1 MQSSRKWCKAFV
13 SRHKRSQTDLKENH
27 NIAELVQK
35 FLCPVFQWLLSCVS
49 PRASEWLFAP
59 LNVGEPSL
67 HARRS
72 KSAGMGLVG
81 KKERCP
87 VNKNKH
93 RCRNII
99 QRIKCCGLVLI
110 SYKSRT
116 GSSDVSGA
124 VCPALSSRTCLRVC
138 LSSSREGSCTYWFF
152 KCRGDGLWID
162 SLVGAEHSLPHCTES
177 AAFTQRHTRAL
188 QQEAGCE
195 NITSVTLCECVS
207 AGLCVC
213 EREYIT

>member
-1 MQSSRKWCKAFV
+1 MHKILTGRRKITPNRCKTFAKYMQSSRKWCKAFV

-27 NIAELVQK
+27 NIAELVQNNEEPSQRK
-35 FLCPVFQWLLSCVS
+35 FLCPGFQWLLSCVS

-72 KSAGMGLVG
+72 KSADMGLVG
-81 KKERCP
+81 KNEQCP

-99 QRIKCCGLVLI
+99 QRIKCCGCFMKCGLVLI
-110 SYKSRT
+110 SYNSRT

-124 VCPALSSRTCLRVC
+124 VCPALSSRTCLRVF
-138 LSSSREGSCTYWFF
+138 E
-152 KCRGDGLWID
+152 
-162 SLVGAEHSLPHCTES
+162 
-177 AAFTQRHTRAL
+177 
-188 QQEAGCE
+188 QQQGGQLHVL
-195 NITSVTLCECVS
+195 IF
-207 AGLCVC
+207 
-213 EREYIT
+213 

>member
-13 SRHKRSQTDLKENH
+13 SRHKRSQTDLRENH

-72 KSAGMGLVG
+72 KSADMGLVG
-81 KKERCP
+81 KNERCP

-99 QRIKCCGLVLI
+99 QRIKCCGCFMKCGLVLV

-116 GSSDVSGA
+116 GSSDVSG
-124 VCPALSSRTCLRVC
+124 VW
-138 LSSSREGSCTYWFF
+138 SCTELTDLSASVWAAAG
-152 KCRGDGLWID
+152 RAAARID
-162 SLVGAEHSLPHCTES
+162 FLNAEEMAYGS
-177 AAFTQRHTRAL
+177 TRW
-188 QQEAGCE
+188 
-195 NITSVTLCECVS
+195 
-207 AGLCVC
+207 
-213 EREYIT
+213 

>member
-1 MQSSRKWCKAFV
+1 MHKILTGRRKITPNRCKTFAKYMQSSRKWCKAFV

-49 PRASEWLFAP
+49 PRASEWLSAP

-72 KSAGMGLVG
+72 KSADMGLVG

-124 VCPALSSRTCLRVC
+124 VCPALSSRTCLRVF
-138 LSSSREGSCTYWFF
+138 E
-152 KCRGDGLWID
+152 
-162 SLVGAEHSLPHCTES
+162 
-177 AAFTQRHTRAL
+177 
-188 QQEAGCE
+188 QQQGGQLHVL
-195 NITSVTLCECVS
+195 IF
-207 AGLCVC
+207 
-213 EREYIT
+213 